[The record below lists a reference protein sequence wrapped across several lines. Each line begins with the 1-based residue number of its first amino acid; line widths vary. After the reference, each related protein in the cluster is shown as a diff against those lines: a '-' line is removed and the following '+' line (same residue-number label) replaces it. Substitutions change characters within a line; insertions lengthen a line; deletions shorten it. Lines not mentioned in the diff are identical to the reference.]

1 MPQFSKIKMIALLIV
16 LTYVQS
22 MCQANHAID
31 FSGNRKPANTGV
43 PIVIGFDDNFIDEW
57 YRIKDTLK
65 FYGVK
70 CTFFVSGFSR
80 LNRREVE
87 ELKTLQSE
95 CHEIACH
102 SRTHAD
108 AESYSNK
115 YGIDKYIERE
125 IMPEIKAMAK
135 AGIHPVSFAYP
146 NGSRNMKL
154 DRALEDYFKILR
166 GVTLYPRPVF
176 NQFPVVNGLGMDD
189 NFFSIDYIFQELERN
204 YNKGQFVILI
214 GHTPTVKPFTYPR
227 YYTTIDRLIKIIK
240 KAKTLGF
247 RFCKTSE
254 LGPFADGKQ
263 IASRTN

>member
-1 MPQFSKIKMIALLIV
+1 MRLFSKIQIITLLLA

-22 MCQANHAID
+22 NSQVNSAVD
-31 FSGNRKPANTGV
+31 LSGSRKPADKYI

-65 FYGVK
+65 YYGVK
-70 CTFFVSGFSR
+70 CTFFVSGFSM
-80 LNRREVE
+80 LNKREVE

-95 CHEIACH
+95 GHEIACH

-125 IMPEIKAMAK
+125 ITPEIEAMTK
-135 AGIHPVSFAYP
+135 VGIHPVSFAYP

-154 DRALEDYFKILR
+154 DRALQDHFKILR

-189 NFFSIDYIFQELERN
+189 NFFSIDYIFKELERD
-204 YNKGQFVILI
+204 YNKGQFVVLI
-214 GHTPTVKPFTYPR
+214 GHTPTAKPFTYPR
-227 YYTTIDRLIKIIK
+227 YYTTIDRLVKIIK
-240 KAKTLGF
+240 KAKALGF

-254 LGPFADGKQ
+254 LAPFADGKE